1 MLSWLSS
8 TWEASW
14 RSFQY
19 FNLYRLVLAALF
31 FLALVFPHEWTSRLN
46 LLPSPVMFGVTGGYM
61 AATVAGLLLAT
72 HWQHRFNRQLSAQ
85 MVVDIGVVS
94 SLMYLAGGVGSGL
107 SVLLLVSLA
116 AASLVGRGRLVL
128 FYAALATL
136 AILLTQIYGIAAKG
150 FEESSIV
157 QAGFISAGFF
167 ATAILARLL
176 GQRAM
181 INEDLARRRGV
192 ALGNQILISQ
202 RVVERMQDGVLIVA
216 RGGLVSRCNPVA
228 TVMLGLPETAGVV
241 DLAGQAPDLAAALQA
256 WDKGGGDDV
265 LHFCGADG
273 RDELRARF
281 ERTASSD
288 GEVLVFL
295 DDVGRIKERAQQLK
309 LASLGRLTASI
320 AHEIRNPLSAIG
332 HAGELLREERRGE
345 MQERLLR
352 ILNDNVIRLDR
363 IVSDILELGRQS
375 RAEPELLR
383 VEEFC
388 VGFVEHFNATESL
401 SPGVV
406 VLEGASPLNLC
417 FDRSHLHQVLWNLV
431 SNALRHSSRGPG
443 AVRIELGGTHGDGRV
458 ELHVIDDGPG
468 VPETVRE
475 QIFEPFFTTH
485 TLGTGLGLF
494 IARELC
500 ATNGAS
506 LDLAASATGAHFI
519 VAGRND
525 TCLLSEPNGA
535 RAAK

>member
-1 MLSWLSS
+1 MSDWLSS
-8 TWEASW
+8 TWEANW

-31 FLALVFPHEWTSRLN
+31 FLAILFPHEWTARLN
-46 LLPSPVMFGVTGGYM
+46 LTPSPLLFGLTGAYM
-61 AATVAGLLLAT
+61 AATIAGLVLAT
-72 HWQHRFNRQLSAQ
+72 HWQNGFNRQLSSQ
-85 MVVDIGVVS
+85 MMVDIAVVC
-94 SLMYLAGGVGSGL
+94 SLMFLAGGVSSGL

-128 FYAALATL
+128 FYAAVATV
-136 AILLTQIYGIAAKG
+136 AVLLVQFYGIVAQG
-150 FEESSIV
+150 FDSASIV

-181 INEDLARRRGV
+181 VNEDLARRRGV
-192 ALGNQILISQ
+192 ALDNQIRISQ

-216 RGGLVSRCNPVA
+216 KDGQLSRCNPVA
-228 TVMLGLPETAGVV
+228 KSMLGLSSDDQAP
-241 DLAGQAPDLAAALQA
+241 LAGCAPELAGALQA
-256 WDKGGGDDV
+256 WASGHNNNG
-265 LHFCGADG
+265 LQFCGAEG
-273 RDELRARF
+273 RDLRARF
-281 ERTASSD
+281 ERTTSSD

-295 DDVGRIKERAQQLK
+295 EDVGRIKEHAQQLK

-363 IVSDILELGRQS
+363 IVRDILELGRQN
-375 RAEPELLR
+375 RAEAELLPAD
-383 VEEFC
+383 EFC
-388 VGFVEHFNATESL
+388 LGFVEHFLANENL
-401 SPGVV
+401 PPDVV
-406 VLEGASPLNLC
+406 VLKAPVGLKIC

-443 AVRIELGGTHGDGRV
+443 AVRIELVGGQDDGRV

-485 TLGTGLGLF
+485 TQGTGLGLF

-506 LDLAASATGAHFI
+506 LELMASVSGAHFI

-525 TCLLSEPNGA
+525 TCQLSEPNGA
-535 RAAK
+535 LAAN